1 MAMRRQ
7 RCSRGLPTPGLFSAM
22 FHVEPSGRTD
32 VPRGTLGTC
41 SRIAQWALHSN
52 RELAVI
58 GETTPSPAD
67 PKDLKAQCGCSHSRV
82 HLVRALHAHH
92 RCAFPMRIPHAHS
105 PPHAY
110 SSCAFM
116 MRIDYAYDPPRA
128 GHHHLVWP
136 HGRSRPGQRRC
147 KSLQPGAQSDPG
159 NASTVALGA
168 TEASTGSGLREASK
182 TSLAGLLA
190 WMWDWPGLGSAVPK
204 RVAWRQQEME
214 RSSRAGDSGRQ
225 SRAQWIAR
233 PDRWTVGGP
242 RPGVGISPLEPHRH
256 HHVARGEDTRRV
268 NEAAAV

>member
-1 MAMRRQ
+1 MRRQ

-110 SSCAFM
+110 SSCASM
-116 MRIDYAYDPPRA
+116 IRIDYAYDPPRA
-128 GHHHLVWP
+128 GHHHPVWP
-136 HGRSRPGQRRC
+136 HGRGPPRPTPVQIAPTRSSKRSRQRINRRPGSDRSVHRIWPARGLQDLVSRLVGLDVGLAWPRIGCAETRGLASAGNGAQLEGGRQRQAKPRPVDCPSRPMGGWRPAPQGRD
-147 KSLQPGAQSDPG
+147 QSFRA
-159 NASTVALGA
+159 AS
-168 TEASTGSGLREASK
+168 ASPRS
-182 TSLAGLLA
+182 A
-190 WMWDWPGLGSAVPK
+190 W
-204 RVAWRQQEME
+204 
-214 RSSRAGDSGRQ
+214 
-225 SRAQWIAR
+225 
-233 PDRWTVGGP
+233 
-242 RPGVGISPLEPHRH
+242 
-256 HHVARGEDTRRV
+256 
-268 NEAAAV
+268 